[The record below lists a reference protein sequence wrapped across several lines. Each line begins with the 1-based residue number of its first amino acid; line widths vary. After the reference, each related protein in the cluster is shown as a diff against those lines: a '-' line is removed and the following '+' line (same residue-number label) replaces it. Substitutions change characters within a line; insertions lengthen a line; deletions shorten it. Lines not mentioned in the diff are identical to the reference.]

1 MHACYGLECNTI
13 LNSQEN
19 NKKKSCKRTC
29 YVIWNQFPHRHQ
41 TALQIAFVYTMGHEK
56 VNGT

>member
-1 MHACYGLECNTI
+1 M
-13 LNSQEN
+13 
-19 NKKKSCKRTC
+19 C
-29 YVIWNQFPHRHQ
+29 YVILWNQFPHRHQ